1 MAGCCYKAYHE
12 SEERYAKVEIVF
24 QTIADRKKLC
34 DTISSLILETKVSPE
49 TTISQDK
56 GKESGEYC
64 IEFHDDY
71 DKESGDFFE
80 ELLTRLDIGA
90 CEIG

>member
-12 SEERYAKVEIVF
+12 SEERYAKMEIVF
-24 QTIADRKKLC
+24 NTIDDRKKLC
-34 DTISSLILETKVSPE
+34 DVISTLIAKKKVSPE

-56 GKESGEYC
+56 GKQSGEYC

-80 ELLTRLDIGA
+80 ELLGQLDIGA
-90 CEIG
+90 CEI